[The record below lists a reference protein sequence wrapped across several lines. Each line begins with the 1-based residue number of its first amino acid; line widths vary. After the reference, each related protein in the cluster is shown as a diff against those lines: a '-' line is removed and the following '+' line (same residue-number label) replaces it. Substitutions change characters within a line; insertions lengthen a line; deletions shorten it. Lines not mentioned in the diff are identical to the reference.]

1 MFGTAGTVLPYLA
14 DMSVAGTITWN
25 SLGTGFAGTS
35 KRGPQAGNF
44 PAGVDPLAAGRAS
57 GQQLAPAG
65 WNNGLRETGA
75 RNKGREHH
83 PATGVSSP
91 GNRVTGRLAEE
102 RLEDRRLE
110 PDWNVVVGRC
120 LGGDSVAWT
129 ELVRAH
135 HRRVYSL
142 CYRFTGSPQ
151 DSEDLTQDVFL
162 KIYGNLGSFDSTR
175 GSFQVWI
182 ATLTRN
188 LLVDHFRRSR
198 QLRATDSIDAG
209 WDDPE
214 DGRPADR
221 LTDSRPTPHENAATQ
236 ELQKMV
242 QEALTRI
249 SPELREAVILRDLQD
264 LDYKEIAQVLHI
276 PEGTVKSRISRGRA
290 ELARL
295 LERNKRQVV

>member
-1 MFGTAGTVLPYLA
+1 M
-14 DMSVAGTITWN
+14 
-25 SLGTGFAGTS
+25 
-35 KRGPQAGNF
+35 
-44 PAGVDPLAAGRAS
+44 
-57 GQQLAPAG
+57 
-65 WNNGLRETGA
+65 
-75 RNKGREHH
+75 
-83 PATGVSSP
+83 
-91 GNRVTGRLAEE
+91 
-102 RLEDRRLE
+102 E

-142 CYRFTGSPQ
+142 CYRFTGSPH

-162 KIYGNLGSFDSTR
+162 KIYGNLGSFDSSR

-198 QLRATDSIDAG
+198 QQRATDSIDAG

-264 LDYKEIAQVLHI
+264 LDYKEIAQVLNI